1 MASNLTLALSFCC
14 FLDIVLLD
22 EWCLNVALRWSIF
35 IRIHLHLLLLLI
47 LVFFIFESIVS
58 EMLNSKLQDPIL
70 KVVFN
75 KLARLSLLS
84 TDFKLVMEKVISNFL
99 CLELFKEEVFKSNLG
114 WLVQFLTNRWF
125 SLQLYWI
132 LIIVDLCS
140 LVLDS
145 NYVG

>member
-1 MASNLTLALSFCC
+1 
-14 FLDIVLLD
+14 
-22 EWCLNVALRWSIF
+22 
-35 IRIHLHLLLLLI
+35 
-47 LVFFIFESIVS
+47 
-58 EMLNSKLQDPIL
+58 MLNSKLQDPIL

-75 KLARLSLLS
+75 KLARLPLLS

-114 WLVQFLTNRWF
+114 WLIQFLTNRWF